1 MPDRGRIMST
11 CKDCHFYSERG
22 AHCFK
27 DILTRNEEIRKVKAG
42 LSGDCKD
49 HSIKSG
55 TYAIEAG

>member
-1 MPDRGRIMST
+1 MST

-55 TYAIEAG
+55 TYTIEGK